1 MNTVSE
7 FNEAG
12 KALIDL
18 LLLRFPPVAFKLI
31 FSEDEIPEGSVVPLR
46 DTGKHVAMCQAFAM
60 ARRNRSNLTL
70 FKEDNWCVWPN
81 ACFKFCPLDE
91 EDINDVGSKLFMRD
105 PQKSLKF
112 FKEKYPWLNIDQ
124 YNKAPIGYSV
134 APLDTCNFIPDVV
147 VTYCRISQM
156 RSLIMAAKFQD
167 GDVFDVMPDTIVS
180 CCYATIPLLNG
191 QKYNIAV
198 PDPGEYERSLVDED
212 EIIFSVRADALDNMM
227 EGLQSLDTMRFGYRH
242 LKYDMNLDYPRA
254 PFYITLSEKWG
265 LDIGELWSH

>member
-7 FNEAG
+7 FNQAG
-12 KALIDL
+12 KELMDL
-18 LLLRFPPVAFKLI
+18 LLLRFPPIAFKLL
-31 FSEDEIPEGSVVPLR
+31 FSEEDIPEGAVVPLR
-46 DTGKHVAMCQAFAM
+46 DTGKHVAMCQAMAM
-60 ARRNRSNLTL
+60 ARRNRSTLAL

-91 EDINDVGSKLFMRD
+91 DDVNYVGRMLFMKDRE
-105 PQKSLKF
+105 KSLKF
-112 FKEKYPWLNIDQ
+112 FKEKYPWLNTEQ
-124 YNKAPIGYSV
+124 YEKKPVGYAV
-134 APLDTCNFIPDVV
+134 APLDTCNFVPDVV

-156 RSLIMAAKFQD
+156 RSLIMATKYQD

-180 CCYATIPLLNG
+180 CCYSTIPLLNG
-191 QKYNIAV
+191 KKYNIAV

-212 EIIFSVRADALDNMM
+212 EIIFSARGDALENLMD
-227 EGLQSLDTMRFGYRH
+227 GLKGLEAMRFGHRH

-254 PFYITLSEKWG
+254 EFYITLSKKWG

>member
-1 MNTVSE
+1 MYKTEE
-7 FNEAG
+7 FNQAG
-12 KALIDL
+12 RDLSQL
-18 LLLRFPPVAFKLI
+18 LLLRFPAIAFKLI

-60 ARRNRSNLTL
+60 ARRSRSALTL

-81 ACFKFCPLDE
+81 ACFRFCPMDE
-91 EDINDVGSKLFMRD
+91 HDVKDVGTKLFMKD

-112 FKEKYPWLNIDQ
+112 FKEKYPWLDTGK
-124 YNKAPIGYSV
+124 YEKKPVGYTL
-134 APLDTCNFIPDVV
+134 APLDTCNFVPDVIV
-147 VTYCRISQM
+147 VYCRISQM
-156 RSLIMAAKFQD
+156 RSLIMATKYHD

-191 QKYNIAV
+191 KNYNISV

-212 EIIFSVRADALDNMM
+212 EIIFSARADALENLMD
-227 EGLQSLDTMRFGYRH
+227 GLKALDKMHFGYAH

-254 PFYITLSEKWG
+254 PFYNMLSAKWG
-265 LDIGELWSH
+265 LDTGEEWTH